1 MPEREPFQGQVSMSL
16 GQHLDELRRRLIHA
30 IFGLVPIFIASLF
43 VGNRLLDFL
52 VRPALARLEAAG
64 LPAQMQA
71 TGPLETLNAY
81 FLICLVITVMI
92 GAPWVLYQLWKFV
105 SPGLYAHEK
114 RFIYLVIPLSTA
126 LVAASVLF
134 LFHIVLP
141 MILGF
146 LVTFG
151 SEVGAKPASQA
162 PVPPGVVLPQY
173 PVLDADP
180 PDPAPGQTW
189 INRERRELRT
199 CVPGADGKP
208 QVMGTRLFKD
218 VGVRPEYRVSEY
230 VKLLMALS
238 LAFAGGFQAPVVV
251 LLLGWVGIVNPPM
264 LRKFRKHAVLACA
277 VLAAL
282 LTPGDVGSMV
292 AMMVPLY
299 LLFELGII
307 LLVIFPAK
315 KVAGGLWNKER
326 PRLEEE

>member
-1 MPEREPFQGQVSMSL
+1 MPDREPIPVPLSMSL
-16 GQHLDELRRRLIHA
+16 GQHLEELRRRLIHA
-30 IFGLVPIFIASLF
+30 ILGLVPIFLGSLF
-43 VGNRLLDFL
+43 IGNQVLDFL

-81 FLICLVITVMI
+81 FLICLVITVMV

-105 SPGLYAHEK
+105 SPGLYTHEK
-114 RFIYLVIPLSTA
+114 RFIYLVIPMSTI

-134 LFHIVLP
+134 LFHVVLP

-151 SEVGAKPASQA
+151 SEVGAKEARHAPLPA
-162 PVPPGVVLPQY
+162 GVVLPQY

-180 PDPAPGQTW
+180 PEPAPGQVW
-189 INRERRELRT
+189 INRERRELRS
-199 CVPGADGKP
+199 CVPDADGKP
-208 QVMGTRLFKD
+208 QVVGTRLFRD

-230 VKLLMALS
+230 VRLVMALS

-264 LRKFRKHAVLACA
+264 LRRFRKHAVLACA
-277 VLAAL
+277 ILAAL

-307 LLVIFPAK
+307 LLVIFPAR
-315 KVAGGLWNKER
+315 KVAAGWGRKAL
-326 PRLEEE
+326 PPLEEE